1 MTYLNN
7 SFSVNP
13 DIIATTANA
22 KIPSPNDEWIFKYCA
37 RKLSPAMGIKK
48 NKNPS
53 TS

>member
-22 KIPSPNDEWIFKYCA
+22 KIPSPNDEWIFKYRA

>member
-22 KIPSPNDEWIFKYCA
+22 KIPSPNDE
-37 RKLSPAMGIKK
+37 
-48 NKNPS
+48 
-53 TS
+53 